1 MRSSPAGKDAGFS
14 PRRSPWRE
22 VRGTSPVERE
32 PFDAYLP
39 GVSTPIRIA
48 SLYEAQIFARR
59 WVIRDKDPVLK
70 ALVRRLDR
78 VSGADTAASSFGE
91 LKGLLASRGLLRQND
106 AV

>member
-1 MRSSPAGKDAGFS
+1 MS
-14 PRRSPWRE
+14 PR
-22 VRGTSPVERE
+22 ERE

-39 GVSTPIRIA
+39 NVCTPIRIA

-59 WVIRDKDPVLK
+59 WVIRDKDPALK

-78 VSGADTAASSFGE
+78 VAGADAAASSFDE
-91 LKGLLASRGLLRQND
+91 LKSLLASRGLLRQND